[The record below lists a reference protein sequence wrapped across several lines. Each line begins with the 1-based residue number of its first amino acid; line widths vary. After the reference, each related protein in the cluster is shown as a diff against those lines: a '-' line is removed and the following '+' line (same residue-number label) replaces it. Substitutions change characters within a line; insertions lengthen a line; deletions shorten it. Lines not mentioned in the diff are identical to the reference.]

1 MSRLRFTPFLL
12 TPILIGAAAAQQA
25 PPVQQLPPDE
35 DPAPAKAQPK
45 PQALPPDEDAP
56 KTKPRA
62 KPAAD
67 TDLPPDEDVT
77 AVKTEYSF
85 NPVKSKKSLEV
96 GTEYFKK
103 GNYNAA
109 AERFR
114 DATGWNE
121 GNADAWLKLGET
133 EEKRGRAKAARS
145 AYEKYLQLAS
155 NTKSAAD
162 VKKKL
167 EKLK

>member
-1 MSRLRFTPFLL
+1 MSRLRFLPFLL
-12 TPILIGAAAAQQA
+12 IGTAAAQQT

-35 DPAPAKAQPK
+35 DPAPAKTQPK
-45 PQALPPDEDAP
+45 PPVKPDVKPDA
-56 KTKPRA
+56 KA
-62 KPAAD
+62 SAD

-85 NPVKSKKSLEV
+85 NPVKSKKSLEI

-103 GNYNAA
+103 GNYSAA

-114 DATGWNE
+114 DATGWNDS
-121 GNADAWLKLGET
+121 NADAWLRLGES

-145 AYEKYLQLAS
+145 AYEKYLQLAA
-155 NTKSAAD
+155 NTKNAAE

-167 EKLK
+167 EKLKQE